1 MSYENYGVRESSLP
15 WFNDKGARVEIPAS
29 DKLQLRKSQL
39 PVEIELR
46 RAEAKPRVERRFG
59 KGKHLDSSELSEE
72 TSFDKHSQTSLR
84 AQAHRNSR
92 LNVCRV

>member
-46 RAEAKPRVERRFG
+46 RAEAKPRVG

-72 TSFDKHSQTSLR
+72 TSFDKHSQPSLR